1 MSYVITRNSW
11 NDFRFYGG
19 SSNSSIGRKKKFYLT
34 HHMLKIR
41 PVAAYNGRNGPFNLN
56 ILYLIEALD
65 VNLLSSYSF

>member
-11 NDFRFYGG
+11 NDFHFMAVVVTVVLV
-19 SSNSSIGRKKKFYLT
+19 YLT

-56 ILYLIEALD
+56 ILFLIEALD
-65 VNLLSSYSF
+65 VNLRSSYKF